1 MVDETTYSNRY
12 EQLTMDLEIEFRGE
26 LGHERRL
33 PSRKH
38 FFDFQEWRWVPHLTK
53 QDDWV

>member
-1 MVDETTYSNRY
+1 MAEATEGNRY

-26 LGHERRL
+26 LGDERKL

-38 FFDFQEWRWVPHLTK
+38 FFDFREWRWVPHLTK